1 MARKRLPMN
10 QVKEILRLLWAQ
22 KQSMRSVCRALG
34 VSVGVVSKVS
44 TRAKAAG
51 LSWEAIADVDEGS
64 VRARLYGPPVPL
76 SSERPE
82 PDPVAMHKELM
93 RVGVTLELLHLEY
106 LEEHPTGLKY
116 TAFAG
121 RYRRWKKR
129 RGVTMR
135 QPHKAGQNVF
145 VDFSGKK
152 PSYVDRATG
161 ERVEVELFVAA
172 LGASNLTYAE
182 AVVSQSA
189 ELFVRVNIHALEYF
203 GGATEA
209 IVPDRLKAAIVEAD
223 PYDPTVQRSFAGF
236 ARHYDTAVVPARQYK
251 PRDKAKVEVAVQIA
265 QRWILARMR
274 NERFFSLAELNRR
287 IWELLE
293 DLNARPMKKLGGIS
307 RRELFEEVEQQ
318 ALKPL
323 PSRRYEPD
331 TWKRVR
337 VHRDY
342 HVEIEKHYYSAP
354 YTLNGEEL
362 EARLTTATVEL
373 FYRGKRVAS
382 HARSSV
388 KYGYTT
394 APEHMPRNHR
404 EFVEKDPGQLLEWA
418 HSVGPHTTTLIE
430 RIMKRSPIALQGWR
444 SARGLRRVGEKYGA
458 VRTEEACRRALLFGA
473 QGQRPVALMLKNG
486 LDLKP
491 LADEVEDNT
500 QVIHHEQVRGP
511 EYYN

>member
-22 KQSMRSVCRALG
+22 EQSMRSVSRALG

-51 LSWEAIADVDEGS
+51 LCWDAVAEEDEAS
-64 VRARLYGPPVPL
+64 LRRRLYGAVVPL
-76 SSERPE
+76 SAERPE
-82 PDPVAMHKELM
+82 PDPVQMHKELM
-93 RVGVTLELLHLEY
+93 KPGVTLELLHLEY

-135 QPHKAGQNVF
+135 QPHQAGQNVF

-152 PSYVDRATG
+152 PSYIDRATG
-161 ERVEVELFVAA
+161 ERVEVELFVAT

-189 ELFVRVNIHALEYF
+189 EEFVRVNVHALEYF
-203 GGATEA
+203 GGVPRAV
-209 IVPDRLKAAIVEAD
+209 VPDRLKAAIVEAD

-236 ARHYDTAVVPARQYK
+236 ARHYGTAVVPARQYK

-274 NERFFSLAELNRR
+274 HETYFSLAELNRR
-287 IWELLE
+287 IHELLE

-307 RRELFEEVEQQ
+307 RRQLFEQVEQGV
-318 ALKPL
+318 LGPL

-342 HVEIEKHYYSAP
+342 HVDIDRHYYSVP
-354 YTLNGEEL
+354 YTMNGEEL
-362 EARLTTATVEL
+362 EARLTSTTVEL

-382 HARSSV
+382 HPRSSQA
-388 KYGYTT
+388 YGHTT
-394 APEHMPRNHR
+394 TPAHMPRNHR
-404 EFVEKDPGQLLEWA
+404 EFYDKDPGQVMEWA
-418 HSVGPHTTTLIE
+418 RSVGPHTTTLLE

-444 SARGLRRVGEKYGA
+444 SARGLRRVGEKYGP
-458 VRTEEACRRALLFGA
+458 VRTEEACRRALRFGA
-473 QGQRPVALMLKNG
+473 QSQRPVALMLKKG
-486 LDLKP
+486 LDLAP
-491 LADEVEDNT
+491 LADEVEDDA